1 MVHNRALHE
10 RYRRSQQLFDAHFVH
25 VPQGASNFI
34 FSVTLCG
41 TARAGVIMWG
51 LGTGGTKR
59 VVFRITPKGMFIR
72 RKRFPVDGFQ
82 LNGKGQVRELRE
94 ERR

>member
-34 FSVTLCG
+34 FSVTLCKN
-41 TARAGVIMWG
+41 ARTGVLMCSVDGRRKKCVI
-51 LGTGGTKR
+51 
-59 VVFRITPKGMFIR
+59 FRITPRGMFIR
-72 RKRFPVDGFQ
+72 RKRFPVSGFQ
-82 LNGKGQVRELRE
+82 VNGKGQVRELRE
-94 ERR
+94 EHP